1 MDAFQR
7 CVEDLGSID
16 RLLELPHG
24 KDIAL
29 EMFRELSP
37 YMSELSA
44 LKERDPTGAITLLF
58 EYAASVR
65 VRLGLAKFESGIQPL
80 MKPLPP
86 ARVA

>member
-1 MDAFQR
+1 MDPFQR

-29 EMFRELSP
+29 EMFRELGP
-37 YMSELSA
+37 YMTA
-44 LKERDPTGAITLLF
+44 LASLKDRDPTGAVALLF
-58 EYAASVR
+58 EYADGIST
-65 VRLGLAKFESGIQPL
+65 RLGATRFESGLQPS
-80 MKPLPP
+80 MKPP

>member
-1 MDAFQR
+1 MDPFQR

-29 EMFRELSP
+29 EMFRELAP
-37 YMSELSA
+37 YMAELA
-44 LKERDPTGAITLLF
+44 TLKDRDPTGAVALLF
-58 EYAASVR
+58 EYSDSIV
-65 VRLGLAKFESGIQPL
+65 VRLGASRFESGIQPA
-80 MKPLPP
+80 MKPP

>member
-1 MDAFQR
+1 MDPFQR

-29 EMFRELSP
+29 EMFRELAP
-37 YMSELSA
+37 YMAELTP
-44 LKERDPTGAITLLF
+44 LKDRDPSGAVALLF
-58 EYAASVR
+58 EYAHGVR
-65 VRLGLAKFESGIQPL
+65 MRLGATPFESGLQPA
-80 MKPLPP
+80 MKPP

>member
-1 MDAFQR
+1 MDPFQR

-29 EMFRELSP
+29 EMFRELAP
-37 YMSELSA
+37 YMAQLA
-44 LKERDPTGAITLLF
+44 PLKDRDPTGAIALVF
-58 EYAASVR
+58 EYAEGVR
-65 VRLGLAKFESGIQPL
+65 VRLGTSRFESGIQAA
-80 MKPLPP
+80 MKPP